1 MKFNGME
8 AKTVFT
14 IKAVDSIPCDI
25 KGQMIAFDADANII
39 SDPLK
44 SPWPMPWITEEVEKF
59 VSGEYEMPE
68 KDRFKVD
75 NPEEPDQYVFV
86 EVQKF

>member
-1 MKFNGME
+1 MKFNGVE

-14 IKAVDSIPCDI
+14 IKAVDSIPCDVR
-25 KGQMIAFDADANII
+25 GQIVAFDADADII

-44 SPWPMPWITEEVEKF
+44 TPWPMPWITEEIEKF
-59 VSGEYEMPE
+59 VSGENKMPE
-68 KDRFKVD
+68 NDKFKVY
-75 NPEEPDQYVFV
+75 NPEEPDQFVFV

>member
-1 MKFNGME
+1 MKFNGVE

-14 IKAVDSIPCDI
+14 IKAVDSIPCDVR
-25 KGQMIAFDADANII
+25 GQIVAFDVDADII

-44 SPWPMPWITEEVEKF
+44 TPWPMPWITEEIEKF
-59 VSGEYEMPE
+59 VSGENKMPE
-68 KDRFKVD
+68 NDKFKVY
-75 NPEEPDQYVFV
+75 NPEEPDQFVFV

>member
-1 MKFNGME
+1 MNFNGVE

-14 IKAVDSIPCDI
+14 IKAVDSIPCDVR
-25 KGQMIAFDADANII
+25 GQMVAFDADANII

-44 SPWPMPWITEEVEKF
+44 APWPMPWITEEISKF

-68 KDRFKVD
+68 KDKFKIY
-75 NPEEPDQYVFV
+75 NPEESDQFVFV
-86 EVQKF
+86 EVQRF

>member
-1 MKFNGME
+1 MEFDDMK

-14 IKAVDSIPCDI
+14 IKAVDSIPCDVR
-25 KGQMIAFDADANII
+25 GQMVAFDADANII

-44 SPWPMPWITEEVEKF
+44 TPWPMPWITEEIEKF
-59 VSGEYEMPE
+59 VSGENEMPE
-68 KDRFKVD
+68 NDKFKVY
-75 NPEEPDQYVFV
+75 NPEEPDQFVFV

>member
-1 MKFNGME
+1 MEFNGVK
-8 AKTVFT
+8 ASIVFT

-25 KGQMIAFDADANII
+25 KGQMIAFDDAGNMI
-39 SDPLK
+39 SDPLET
-44 SPWPMPWITEEVEKF
+44 PWPMPWITEEITKLVT
-59 VSGEYEMPE
+59 GENEMPD

-75 NPEEPDQYVFV
+75 NPDEPDQFVFV

>member
-1 MKFNGME
+1 MKFNGVE

-14 IKAVDSIPCDI
+14 IKAVDSIPCDVR
-25 KGQMIAFDADANII
+25 GQIVAFDADADII

-44 SPWPMPWITEEVEKF
+44 TPWPMPWITEEIEKF
-59 VSGEYEMPE
+59 VSGENEMPE
-68 KDRFKVD
+68 NDKFKVY
-75 NPEEPDQYVFV
+75 NPEEPDQFVFV